1 MNSTT
6 DSGSEMFIS
15 ERKVRH
21 YKQKMPSDEVV
32 LVPRPN
38 LDKAPARYDNEID
51 ELDAHCQQLARD
63 FLRENPTIREQS
75 LGQLRDWIVK
85 HPSIKRCR
93 TDARFLLRFLRTKKY
108 SFINASTMLE
118 RYLSCRVVHPHWF
131 KRLDIE
137 DQQMCELVEAGFL
150 YPVLEKDARGRTV
163 IFGDAGTLDPKV
175 YTVGHGCRMHMLVG
189 ETLYDDASVQCA
201 GFVLVYDLSGITMGM
216 LGLVTLNDIR
226 DLATYLN
233 NAVPMRIQE
242 LHFVN
247 TPSLALKIANYTL
260 ALMNEKLRNRI
271 MCHRSWE
278 DLHKKVDKRLMPQ
291 EYGGAIPKEVH
302 IAAFK
307 KRCQIYRPQLLAL
320 DEMDYEVGRD
330 MDSCKKSHAAEIE
343 TGTIGS
349 FRKLQLD

>member
-1 MNSTT
+1 
-6 DSGSEMFIS
+6 
-15 ERKVRH
+15 
-21 YKQKMPSDEVV
+21 MPSDELV
-32 LVPRPN
+32 LLPAPN

-63 FLRENPTIREQS
+63 FLRENPTLRDQS
-75 LGQLRDWIVK
+75 LVQLRDWIAK

-118 RYLSCRVVHPHWF
+118 RYLACRVVHPHWF

-137 DQQMCELVEAGFL
+137 DREMCDLVEAGFL

-175 YTVGHGCRMHMLVG
+175 YTVGHGSRMHMLVG

-291 EYGGAIPKEVH
+291 EYGGVIPKEVH
-302 IAAFK
+302 IAEFK
-307 KRCQIYRPQLLAL
+307 KRCHIYRPQLLAL

-330 MDSCKKSHAAEIE
+330 LDSCKKSHVAEIE

>member
-1 MNSTT
+1 
-6 DSGSEMFIS
+6 
-15 ERKVRH
+15 
-21 YKQKMPSDEVV
+21 MPSDELV
-32 LVPRPN
+32 LIAAPN
-38 LDKAPARYDNEID
+38 LDKAPAHYDNEID
-51 ELDAHCQQLARD
+51 ELDEHCQQLARD
-63 FLRENPTIREQS
+63 FLRENPTIRDQS
-75 LGQLRDWIVK
+75 LEQLRDWIAK
-85 HPSIKRCR
+85 HPCIKRCR

-118 RYLSCRVVHPHWF
+118 RYLACRVVHPHWF
-131 KRLDIE
+131 KGLDIE
-137 DQQMCELVEAGFL
+137 DREMCDLVKAGFL

-175 YTVGHGCRMHMLVG
+175 YTIGHGSRMHMLVG
-189 ETLYDDASVQCA
+189 ETLYDDATVQCA
-201 GFVLVYDLSGITMGM
+201 GFVLVYDLTGITMGM

-260 ALMNEKLRNRI
+260 TMLNEKLRNRI

-291 EYGGAIPKEVH
+291 EYGGPIPKDVH
-302 IAAFK
+302 IAAFE

-330 MDSCKKSHAAEIE
+330 MDSCKKPHVAEIE